1 MAELKL
7 KDGDYV
13 LEDGCAWVAV
23 GGFAVRLFTHPSGG
37 VRITVCP
44 DGKEYT
50 TLDDVFYPKELLDAD
65 I

>member
-7 KDGDYV
+7 KDGDYTLV
-13 LEDGCAWVAV
+13 DDGAWIAV

-37 VRITVCP
+37 LQITVCP
-44 DGKEYT
+44 NRREYT